1 MDESW
6 NHLQNLEAHIKEHNT
21 HIEKLTPL
29 RTRHHSRQSSIVE
42 ETTKRAPE
50 TSLQQKMLS
59 MAKELKDKE
68 REISYLKR
76 DVATLEIY
84 KDQCSNMQ
92 IQIKLLREKAV
103 ICEREAQHKSYIL
116 ASIETNTVPK
126 LEKLENELKESSA
139 INEKLQKAYS
149 QAKKEADEKI
159 SLMSNL
165 KQTYSGQDSS
175 IKALEEEKRNLK
187 IKFSELQTK
196 HEDLLRQHDKNLE
209 NLKHKDQLTLA
220 LEEDNDR
227 LRTQIENTMES
238 LQKCQYELGLLPKL
252 RQDIHQ
258 REQLIS
264 AAAREIEKEKNAK
277 MRANEEKEK
286 IETQYANII
295 ECTKGAEPI
304 GYIQE
309 LKALVNKSAN
319 DHSVINEELIQLKKN
334 QRYNDIETTQT
345 LQYLINYIENISRN
359 LPEEFLK
366 SKCFDFPESDTQA
379 GSVLNFFCSQL
390 QKCQQICLERIE
402 ELEEAN
408 AAFAERI
415 SRYEKNIPLRQK
427 IEEMEA
433 RIQGQEEL
441 SDQLTDENLRLK
453 IELESR
459 NKEINQTEMEKHQLA
474 DEIEQL
480 KNEIENLEINIKENL
495 IKMHYGEWEEE

>member
-1 MDESW
+1 
-6 NHLQNLEAHIKEHNT
+6 
-21 HIEKLTPL
+21 
-29 RTRHHSRQSSIVE
+29 
-42 ETTKRAPE
+42 
-50 TSLQQKMLS
+50 
-59 MAKELKDKE
+59 
-68 REISYLKR
+68 
-76 DVATLEIY
+76 
-84 KDQCSNMQ
+84 
-92 IQIKLLREKAV
+92 
-103 ICEREAQHKSYIL
+103 
-116 ASIETNTVPK
+116 
-126 LEKLENELKESSA
+126 
-139 INEKLQKAYS
+139 
-149 QAKKEADEKI
+149 
-159 SLMSNL
+159 
-165 KQTYSGQDSS
+165 
-175 IKALEEEKRNLK
+175 
-187 IKFSELQTK
+187 
-196 HEDLLRQHDKNLE
+196 
-209 NLKHKDQLTLA
+209 
-220 LEEDNDR
+220 
-227 LRTQIENTMES
+227 MES

-459 NKEINQTEMEKHQLA
+459 NKEINQTEMEKPR
-474 DEIEQL
+474 
-480 KNEIENLEINIKENL
+480 N
-495 IKMHYGEWEEE
+495 